1 MNKKGFVYLISSV
14 FLVAVLF
21 AIIISTDENFF
32 RDKQS
37 TNSQRIIYINDF
49 VKGFNQD
56 YERAVHIAS
65 FRTMIALEDHIAS
78 TGTFL
83 NNTEESFKETF
94 YNGTIKGEECQIM
107 NDSAIKDYLSRAEQI
122 SSRLGISINITVINI
137 HLSQSSPWMLD
148 VESETEI
155 TIKDYSNTANWT
167 YNKTFLVKVPID
179 NLRDPLYSVFTHNRL
194 SNTIRKSNITYFV
207 SPSNNTDN
215 LSYHIEHGYYIV
227 TNKAPNFIMRF
238 ENNFTP
244 NENGI
249 ESIVNIQS
257 ISDQDLTVYPNRIKV
272 DYIYFNY
279 LNYSKICDF
288 DFPEELEDFEL
299 VLTPD
304 RASLYDVD
312 QLDYSTT
319 CE

>member
-1 MNKKGFVYLISSV
+1 M
-14 FLVAVLF
+14 
-21 AIIISTDENFF
+21 
-32 RDKQS
+32 
-37 TNSQRIIYINDF
+37 NDF

-65 FRTMIALEDHIAS
+65 FRTMIALEDYVAS
-78 TGTFL
+78 TGLFL
-83 NNTEESFKETF
+83 NNTEDSFKETV
-94 YNGTIKGEECQIM
+94 YNGTIKGEECPIM
-107 NDSAIKDYLSRAEQI
+107 NDSAIKDYLARAEQI
-122 SSRLGISINITVINI
+122 SSRLGISINISVLNI

-155 TIKDYSNTANWT
+155 TIKDHSNIANWT

-179 NLRDPLYSVFTHNRL
+179 NLRDPLYGVFTYNRL
-194 SNTIRKSNITYFV
+194 SNTIRKSNFTYLIG
-207 SPSNNTDN
+207 PDNNTDN
-215 LSYHIEHGYYIV
+215 LSYHLENGYYLA
-227 TNKAPNFIMRF
+227 TDKAPNFIMRF
-238 ENNFTP
+238 ENNLTP

-272 DYIYFNY
+272 DYIYFNN
-279 LNYSKICDF
+279 LSYSKICDF